1 MIKNSLGYVDRFLKY
16 INLICLN
23 INYREVGRFLNQT
36 IVHMNASV
44 PVESYTPE
52 IPTTFVS

>member
-1 MIKNSLGYVDRFLKY
+1 MIKNSLGYVERFLKY

-36 IVHMNASV
+36 IVHMNDR
-44 PVESYTPE
+44 
-52 IPTTFVS
+52 FL